1 MSGLVIT
8 ELFAGYGRADV
19 LHGISLSVPPGEVA
33 VVLGANGAG
42 KTTLLRAISGLLP
55 NVRGTVTADAATI
68 SGADPAYILR
78 SGIAH
83 VPQGRGTFPDLSVE
97 DNLRIGGL
105 TRPKPDVER
114 DLVTW
119 YDRLPKLGERRKQA
133 AGSLSG
139 GEQQMLAVARAF
151 MSRPKYVLLDEP
163 SLGLAPLIVE
173 QLFQTLKTLQAEFH
187 IGMLIVEQNAEL
199 ALEIASRGF
208 VIDTG
213 RIVDRGPAEVLA
225 QKDSIRRAYL
235 GH

>member
-1 MSGLVIT
+1 VTGLVISD
-8 ELFAGYGRADV
+8 LFAGYGRADV
-19 LHGISLSVPPGEVA
+19 LHGITMAVPPGEVG

-42 KTTLLRAISGLLP
+42 KTTLLRAISGLLS
-55 NVRGTVTADAATI
+55 NVRGSVSADDMGFMRANPAAV
-68 SGADPAYILR
+68 LR
-78 SGIAH
+78 LGIAH
-83 VPQGRGTFPDLSVE
+83 VPQGRGTFPEISVE

-114 DLVTW
+114 DLLSW
-119 YDRLPKLGERRKQA
+119 YERLPKLGERRKQA

-173 QLFQTLKTLQAEFH
+173 QLFQTLKALQREFN
-187 IGMLIVEQNAEL
+187 IGMLIVEQNAEI
-199 ALEIASRGF
+199 ALEIASVGF
-208 VIDTG
+208 VIETG
-213 RIVDRGPAEVLA
+213 RIVDRGPAEALGR
-225 QKDSIRRAYL
+225 KDSVRRAYL